1 MKRFLKTL
9 VFFYFTISMSVV
21 IDSVTK
27 TFGPQK
33 ALDSVSFKVSEGE
46 VVGFLGPNGAGKST
60 MMKIATGYLI
70 ADAGEVTICGQ
81 KITPDN
87 TDVRKLIGYLPE
99 HNPLYLEMYVR
110 EYLEMVGKLYYISS
124 KDIKR
129 EVEAVIER
137 TGLGAECHKKIGAL
151 SKGYRQR
158 VGIAQA
164 IIGKPKVIIL
174 DEPTTGLDPN
184 QIVDIRNLI
193 KDLGREHSVI
203 LSTHIMQE
211 VEAICDRIVLI
222 DHGQIRAEGTPAEI
236 SAMVGGKQVVEIAFE
251 EQNVDLSVLSEM
263 AFVDH
268 IINTDEGY
276 EVYPADGVDD
286 IRPMLF
292 RYAVENKLT
301 LVKLNRVVNSMEDL
315 FHRLIPSK

>member
-1 MKRFLKTL
+1 
-9 VFFYFTISMSVV
+9 MSVI

-27 TFGPQK
+27 TFGAQK
-33 ALDSVSFKVSEGE
+33 ALDLVSFKVSEGE

-70 ADAGEVTICGQ
+70 ADTGEVTICGQ

-87 TDVRKLIGYLPE
+87 TEVRKLIGYLPE

-110 EYLEMVGKLYYISS
+110 EYLEMVGKLYYINSR
-124 KDIKR
+124 DIKR
-129 EVEAVIER
+129 EVESVIER
-137 TGLGAECHKKIGAL
+137 TGLQAECHKKIGAL

-236 SAMVGGKQVVEIAFE
+236 QRMVGGSQIVEVAFE
-251 EQNVDLSVLSEM
+251 EKDVNISVLSDM

-268 IINTDEGY
+268 IDVKEDSF
-276 EVYPADGVDD
+276 EVYPAEGYDD

-292 RYAVENKLT
+292 RFAVENKLT
-301 LVKLNRVVNSMEDL
+301 LLTLNRVENSMEDL
-315 FHRLIPSK
+315 FHRLIPS

>member
-1 MKRFLKTL
+1 
-9 VFFYFTISMSVV
+9 MSVI

-27 TFGPQK
+27 TFGAQK
-33 ALDSVSFKVSEGE
+33 ALDLVSFKVSEGE

-70 ADAGEVTICGQ
+70 ADTGEVTICGQ

-87 TDVRKLIGYLPE
+87 TEVRKLIGYLPE

-110 EYLEMVGKLYYISS
+110 EYLEMVGKLYYINSR
-124 KDIKR
+124 DIKR
-129 EVEAVIER
+129 EVESVIER
-137 TGLGAECHKKIGAL
+137 TGLQAECHKKIGAL

-236 SAMVGGKQVVEIAFE
+236 QRMVGGTQIVEVAFE
-251 EQNVDLSVLSEM
+251 EKDVNISVLSDM

-268 IINTDEGY
+268 IDVKADSF
-276 EVYPADGVDD
+276 EVYPAEGYDD

-292 RYAVENKLT
+292 RFAVENKLT
-301 LVKLNRVVNSMEDL
+301 LLTLNRVENSMEDL
-315 FHRLIPSK
+315 FHRLIPS

>member
-1 MKRFLKTL
+1 MKRDNSSPLL
-9 VFFYFTISMSVV
+9 FFEFIDMSVI

-27 TFGPQK
+27 TFGAQK
-33 ALDSVSFKVSEGE
+33 ALDLVSFKVSEGE

-70 ADAGEVTICGQ
+70 ADTGEVTICGQ

-87 TDVRKLIGYLPE
+87 TEVRKLIGYLPE

-110 EYLEMVGKLYYISS
+110 EYLEMVGKLYYINSR
-124 KDIKR
+124 DIKR
-129 EVEAVIER
+129 EVESVIER
-137 TGLGAECHKKIGAL
+137 TGLQAECHKKIGAL

-236 SAMVGGKQVVEIAFE
+236 QRMVGGNQIVEVAFE
-251 EQNVDLSVLSEM
+251 EKDVNISVLGDM

-268 IINTDEGY
+268 ISVKEDSF
-276 EVYPADGVDD
+276 EVYPAEGYDD

-292 RYAVENKLT
+292 RFAVENKLT
-301 LVKLNRVVNSMEDL
+301 LLTLNRVENSMEDL
-315 FHRLIPSK
+315 FHRLIPS

>member
-1 MKRFLKTL
+1 
-9 VFFYFTISMSVV
+9 MSVI

-27 TFGPQK
+27 TFGAQK
-33 ALDSVSFKVSEGE
+33 ALDLVSFKVSEGE

-70 ADAGEVTICGQ
+70 ADTGEVTICGQ

-87 TDVRKLIGYLPE
+87 TEVRKLIGYLPE

-110 EYLEMVGKLYYISS
+110 EYLEMVGKLYYINSR
-124 KDIKR
+124 DIKR
-129 EVEAVIER
+129 EVESVIER
-137 TGLGAECHKKIGAL
+137 TGLQAECHKKIGAL

-236 SAMVGGKQVVEIAFE
+236 QRMVGGNQIVEVAFE
-251 EQNVDLSVLSEM
+251 EKDVNISVLGDM

-268 IINTDEGY
+268 IDVKEDSF
-276 EVYPADGVDD
+276 EVYPAEGYDD

-292 RYAVENKLT
+292 RFAVENRLT
-301 LVKLNRVVNSMEDL
+301 LLTLNRVENSMEDL
-315 FHRLIPSK
+315 FHRLIPS

>member
-1 MKRFLKTL
+1 
-9 VFFYFTISMSVV
+9 MSVI

-27 TFGPQK
+27 TFGTQK
-33 ALDSVSFKVSEGE
+33 ALDLVSFNVSEGE

-70 ADAGEVTICGQ
+70 ADVGEVTICGQ

-87 TDVRKLIGYLPE
+87 TEVRKLIGYLPE

-124 KDIKR
+124 KDLKR
-129 EVEAVIER
+129 EVESVIER
-137 TGLGAECHKKIGAL
+137 TGLGPECHKKIGAL

-164 IIGKPKVIIL
+164 VIGKPKVIIL

-184 QIVDIRNLI
+184 QIVDIRTLI

-222 DHGQIRAEGTPAEI
+222 DQGKIRAEGTPAEI
-236 SAMVGGKQVVEIAFE
+236 SRMVGGKQVIEIAFE
-251 EQNVDLSVLSEM
+251 DNNIDISTLNDM

-268 IINTDEGY
+268 ILPKENGF
-276 EVYPADGVDD
+276 EVYPAEGYDD

-292 RYAVENKLT
+292 RYAVENNHT
-301 LVKLNRVVNSMEDL
+301 LVTLNRVVNSMEDL
-315 FHRLIPSK
+315 FHRLIPAK

>member
-1 MKRFLKTL
+1 
-9 VFFYFTISMSVV
+9 MSVI

-27 TFGPQK
+27 TFGAQK
-33 ALDSVSFKVSEGE
+33 ALDLVSFKVSEGE

-70 ADAGEVTICGQ
+70 ADTGEVTICGQ

-87 TDVRKLIGYLPE
+87 TEVRKLIGYLPE

-110 EYLEMVGKLYYISS
+110 EYLEMVGKLYYINSR
-124 KDIKR
+124 DIKR
-129 EVEAVIER
+129 EVESVIER
-137 TGLGAECHKKIGAL
+137 TGLQAECHKKIGAL

-236 SAMVGGKQVVEIAFE
+236 QRMVGGNQIVEVAFE
-251 EQNVDLSVLSEM
+251 EKDVNISVLSDM

-268 IINTDEGY
+268 IDVKEDSF
-276 EVYPADGVDD
+276 EVYPAEGYDD

-292 RYAVENKLT
+292 RFAVENKLT
-301 LVKLNRVVNSMEDL
+301 LLTLNRVENSMEDL
-315 FHRLIPSK
+315 FHRLIPS

>member
-1 MKRFLKTL
+1 MKRDNPSPLL
-9 VFFYFTISMSVV
+9 FFEFIAMSVI

-27 TFGPQK
+27 TFGAQK
-33 ALDSVSFKVSEGE
+33 ALDLVSFKVSEGE

-70 ADAGEVTICGQ
+70 ADTGEVTICGQ

-87 TDVRKLIGYLPE
+87 TEVRKLIGYLPE

-110 EYLEMVGKLYYISS
+110 EYLEMVGKLYYINSR
-124 KDIKR
+124 DIKR
-129 EVEAVIER
+129 EVESVIER
-137 TGLGAECHKKIGAL
+137 TGLQAECHKKIGAL

-236 SAMVGGKQVVEIAFE
+236 QRMVGGNQIVEVAFE
-251 EQNVDLSVLSEM
+251 EKDVNISVLSDM

-268 IINTDEGY
+268 IDVKEDSF
-276 EVYPADGVDD
+276 EVYPAEGYDD

-292 RYAVENKLT
+292 RFAVENKLT
-301 LVKLNRVVNSMEDL
+301 LLTLNRVENSMEDL
-315 FHRLIPSK
+315 FHRLIPS

>member
-1 MKRFLKTL
+1 MKRDNPSPLL
-9 VFFYFTISMSVV
+9 FFEFIAMSVI

-27 TFGPQK
+27 TFGAQK
-33 ALDSVSFKVSEGE
+33 ALDLVSFKVSEGE

-70 ADAGEVTICGQ
+70 ADTGEVTICGQ
-81 KITPDN
+81 RITPDN
-87 TDVRKLIGYLPE
+87 TEVRKLIGYLPE

-110 EYLEMVGKLYYISS
+110 EYLEMVGKLYYINSR
-124 KDIKR
+124 DIKR
-129 EVEAVIER
+129 EVESVIER
-137 TGLGAECHKKIGAL
+137 TGLQAECHKKIGAL

-236 SAMVGGKQVVEIAFE
+236 QRMVGGNQIVEVAFE
-251 EQNVDLSVLSEM
+251 EKDVNISVLSDM

-268 IINTDEGY
+268 IDVKEDSF
-276 EVYPADGVDD
+276 EVYPAEGYDD

-292 RYAVENKLT
+292 RFAVENKLT
-301 LVKLNRVVNSMEDL
+301 LLTLNRVENSMEDL
-315 FHRLIPSK
+315 FHRLIPS

>member
-1 MKRFLKTL
+1 
-9 VFFYFTISMSVV
+9 MSVI

-27 TFGPQK
+27 TFGAQK
-33 ALDSVSFKVSEGE
+33 ALDLVSFKVSEGE

-70 ADAGEVTICGQ
+70 ADTGEVTICGQ

-87 TDVRKLIGYLPE
+87 TEVRKLIGYLPE

-110 EYLEMVGKLYYISS
+110 EYLEMVGKLYYINSR
-124 KDIKR
+124 DIKR
-129 EVEAVIER
+129 EVESVIER
-137 TGLGAECHKKIGAL
+137 TGLQAECHKKIGAL

-236 SAMVGGKQVVEIAFE
+236 QRMVGGNQIVEVAFE
-251 EQNVDLSVLSEM
+251 EKDVNISVLGDM

-268 IINTDEGY
+268 IDVKEDSF
-276 EVYPADGVDD
+276 EVYPAEGYDD

-292 RYAVENKLT
+292 RFAVENKLT
-301 LVKLNRVVNSMEDL
+301 LLTLNRVENSMEDL
-315 FHRLIPSK
+315 FHRLIPS